1 MGLLA
6 AVVWAGRRGDER
18 SAFILTVAAAL
29 ALSPI
34 VWLHYFAL
42 LLIVV
47 ALAQPTLGLVWFVPL
62 AMVVT
67 PGSGHPTPFET
78 GATLAI
84 AALTIAL
91 ALRTSRRGGRRAD
104 RCRVT
109 CAGACRRRMLA
120 HDDLVTLRARRSS
133 RPGSVAARVD
143 VAIWVRAMVGWTAV
157 LFALARDAFVTFRV
171 GRFDLGNMV
180 QAVWSTSQGRP
191 LESTHGATGEQMVRL
206 GGHADPFLV
215 LLAPLWMLWPSP
227 LSLAFAQIAVVSL
240 GALPVFWLGRRHLGD
255 DRVAGLLALGYL
267 AYPWVATS
275 AFAAIH
281 PVTFAIPLFLFCVWF
296 LDTDRLVPFAV
307 CALLA
312 MSTGELMG
320 LPIVGLGIWFAF
332 ARGRRAAGA
341 LIALAGFAW
350 TFVAVYVIVPAFADG
365 DSIFFGFYDH
375 VGGSPQG
382 VIRMLFSDPGAVLA
396 ALFEGHDLVYLVWLG
411 LPLLFLFVLS
421 PGLAL
426 VAIPQ
431 LLANGLSDFRSM
443 TDPRYHSVAAVIPF
457 LIAATVFGVAR
468 VRAPRRVLAAAGVLI
483 CSACSRWRSPP
494 GAGPSARRRSVGA
507 RASRVRA
514 SRRSLRPS
522 PRSRTMRR
530 SSRRTRPERTSRRAD
545 TSTPSRTSD
554 GRRGR
559 SSISVTRGS

>member
-1 MGLLA
+1 MTSSTVTESDARVGSARL
-6 AVVWAGRRGDER
+6 VRER
-18 SAFILTVAAAL
+18 AWDI
-29 ALSPI
+29 
-34 VWLHYFAL
+34 
-42 LLIVV
+42 
-47 ALAQPTLGLVWFVPL
+47 G
-62 AMVVT
+62 
-67 PGSGHPTPFET
+67 
-78 GATLAI
+78 I
-84 AALTIAL
+84 AA
-91 ALRTSRRGGRRAD
+91 
-104 RCRVT
+104 
-109 CAGACRRRMLA
+109 
-120 HDDLVTLRARRSS
+120 
-133 RPGSVAARVD
+133 
-143 VAIWVRAMVGWTAV
+143 AMVGWTAL
-157 LFALARDAFVTFRV
+157 LFAIARDAFVTFRV

-180 QAVWSTSQGRP
+180 QAVWSTSEGRP

-215 LLAPLWMLWPSP
+215 LLAPLWMIWPSP

-255 DRVAGLLALGYL
+255 ERVAGLLALGYL

-281 PVTFAIPLFLFCVWF
+281 PVTFAIPLFLFCIWF
-296 LDTDRLVPFAV
+296 LDTDRLIPFAL
-307 CALLA
+307 CAALA

-320 LPIVGLGIWFAF
+320 LPIAGLGIWFAF

-341 LIALAGFAW
+341 VIALAGLAW

-382 VIRMLFSDPGAVLA
+382 VIKMLFSDPGAVLG
-396 ALFEGHDLVYLVWLG
+396 ALFESHDIVYLIWLG

-426 VAIPQ
+426 VALPQ

-468 VRAPRRVLAAAGVLI
+468 IGAPRRVLAASGILV
-483 CSACSRWRSPP
+483 CSAILALVIGPWSRAV
-494 GAGPSARRRSVGA
+494 GATPLGGRPSVPAERVEALNAAVGAVPDDAAVTASNTAGAHLSARRYINSVPNLG
-507 RASRVRA
+507 RATWVVVDLGDPWTVSPDSPILTRHPEIVRA
-514 SRRSLRPS
+514 FAARLEQDPAWSKVFEREGVLVFRRL
-522 PRSRTMRR
+522 
-530 SSRRTRPERTSRRAD
+530 SS
-545 TSTPSRTSD
+545 
-554 GRRGR
+554 
-559 SSISVTRGS
+559 